1 MRGYAFVDKNNGN
14 VDCVYFW
21 GDDREL
27 PSNCEPASNQ
37 VIITVDDIEDVLVDF
52 NYCYDF
58 DTKIFKKKPVITIDN
73 AQISHLDGISNIT
86 ILYPEQVNDVVKLII
101 DEESINI
108 NVANGIVT
116 IPFTSQVIGRHCICV
131 ESTTHWGKSNA
142 WVEVI

>member
-27 PSNCEPASNQ
+27 PSNSEPASNQ
-37 VIITVDDIEDVLVDF
+37 VIITVDDIEDVPVDV

-86 ILYPEQVNDVVKLII
+86 ILYPGQVNDAVKLKIG
-101 DEESINI
+101 DESIDI

-116 IPFTSQVIGRHCICV
+116 IPFTSQVIGRHSICV